1 MHIIYSQYWNLGVV
15 GGGLVYLAKHWR
27 GVEGALPWFGQKS
40 DTCIGRCPDLVK
52 SQIYH
57 KSPLYSSQA
66 IQMETFQTW
75 TMKIGR
81 NKNLNVSDD
90 GAWYIVWR
98 PWRGYLQLQNK
109 HKIQSFNIDALQLL
123 SLILFILSIANNTLV
138 G

>member
-1 MHIIYSQYWNLGVV
+1 
-15 GGGLVYLAKHWR
+15 
-27 GVEGALPWFGQKS
+27 
-40 DTCIGRCPDLVK
+40 
-52 SQIYH
+52 
-57 KSPLYSSQA
+57 
-66 IQMETFQTW
+66 
-75 TMKIGR
+75 MKIGR